1 MDVDPEVLAQQPP
14 LLPRLKQNG
23 IRPDQMVEVL
33 RWDDQPES
41 HAFVALWDEQTPAT
55 RSLAGIE
62 ALALGAKL
70 TSRRLWEVFQ
80 GAILVQ
86 SRESI
91 SAQIAMAQPKIVAVT
106 IRGALKAKGHA
117 DREHLFKASG
127 FLPVPKGSTITIN
140 PGMQQALP
148 QGGDDDDDSHGDLEP
163 CDDFLMRASKA
174 INAKRLPAP
183 TSEPSEVLEGEVEEG
198 DE

>member
-1 MDVDPEVLAQQPP
+1 MDSEVLAQQPT
-14 LLPRLKQNG
+14 LAPRLKQNG
-23 IRPDQMVEVL
+23 VKIEQMVEVL

-41 HAFVALWDEQTPAT
+41 QSFVAIWDENTPAT

-62 ALALGAKL
+62 ALGLGAGL

-80 GAILVQ
+80 GALLVQ

-91 SAQIAMAQPKIVAVT
+91 SAQIALAQPKIVAVT

-148 QGGDDDDDSHGDLEP
+148 QGHSEEDGSGGDLEP
-163 CDDFLMRASKA
+163 CDDFLMRASRA
-174 INAKRLPAP
+174 MNAKRLEAP
-183 TSEPSEVLEGEVEEG
+183 KDPEVIDAEEVE
-198 DE
+198 